1 MERSH
6 FAPTTF
12 RFAQIT
18 ALKIID
24 TGSSGP
30 YKAIAATE
38 ATLPDYV
45 VYRPMDLDAA
55 CDAEGKLPVIVFGNG
70 GCSDSS
76 LAHERVLSEIAS
88 HGYLIIAI
96 GALELVPGRERA
108 HTPASRLLDA
118 IGWITAQAADQ
129 ASECFERVNTNR
141 IAAMG
146 QSCGGAQ
153 VVYAAADPRVTTSI
167 LFNAG
172 MGELTM
178 AGADKESLRALHG
191 PIVYI
196 VGGPTDIAYV
206 NAELDYAR
214 IDHVPVAFT
223 SLVQGGHMGTFAEE
237 FGGSFARV
245 ARDWLDWQLKG
256 RADHAA
262 VFVAGDLTGYPGW
275 TAKAR
280 NFERLSA

>member
-1 MERSH
+1 MHARQRH
-6 FAPTTF
+6 HLRHRLYQRRGQHPGTRRPGDRHA
-12 RFAQIT
+12 RDGVIRDDLQGT
-18 ALKIID
+18 AECI
-24 TGSSGP
+24 SGRVP
-30 YKAIAATE
+30 DEVEIAASE
-38 ATLPDYV
+38 CAGL
-45 VYRPMDLDAA
+45 
-55 CDAEGKLPVIVFGNG
+55 
-70 GCSDSS
+70 
-76 LAHERVLSEIAS
+76 RVLSEIAS
-88 HGYLIIAI
+88 HGYLINAI
-96 GALELVPGRERA
+96 GALALVPGRERA

-129 ASECFERVNTNR
+129 ASEYFERVNTNR

-153 VVYAAADPRVTTSI
+153 VVYAAVDPRVTTAI

-196 VGGPTDIAYV
+196 VGGPTDVAYV

-223 SLVQGGHMGTFAEE
+223 SLEQGGHMGTFAEE

-262 VFVAGDLTGYPGW
+262 VFVAGDLTLYPGW

-280 NFERLSA
+280 NV